1 MDKDRLSPGQ
11 RWRDVIRSAI
21 RSGNFFIACFS
32 GAYWS
37 RDQSFMNEELA
48 IAVEQ
53 LRRFRSDRSWFIPVL
68 LSPCVVP
75 ELPIGGSETLQDIQH
90 VDLGED
96 WNKGVAEIAR
106 VIRSE
111 SGGPTPAPAI
121 AVRAFM
127 SRHSGTPPP
136 VQLRA
141 APRSDLGDSEVV
153 SMIKRLD
160 LFEKDY
166 NPTGV
171 GIQHS
176 YVAFRFEGGDVV
188 LDSMTGLAWAPCRY
202 PPWTT
207 FQEAVRAIDEDRLLT
222 HEGSAAFL
230 SDLNMRSFGSFRDW
244 RLPTIEEALSL
255 VELGGRR
262 DWTLGRPNAIWTS
275 DKTSNGS
282 IWVVGYINGDCGRL
296 DNSSFWEMSILP
308 VRTWLP

>member
-1 MDKDRLSPGQ
+1 MMVPTEIKGGPAPEVNGWVHSARTSTKFSKSKCAMKHAFISYVGEDRSLAQRLAHDLELLGANVWLDKDRLSPGQ

-127 SRHSGTPPP
+127 SRGKF
-136 VQLRA
+136 Q
-141 APRSDLGDSEVV
+141 SDLMPNST
-153 SMIKRLD
+153 
-160 LFEKDY
+160 LF
-166 NPTGV
+166 
-171 GIQHS
+171 
-176 YVAFRFEGGDVV
+176 
-188 LDSMTGLAWAPCRY
+188 
-202 PPWTT
+202 
-207 FQEAVRAIDEDRLLT
+207 
-222 HEGSAAFL
+222 
-230 SDLNMRSFGSFRDW
+230 RSSGW
-244 RLPTIEEALSL
+244 
-255 VELGGRR
+255 
-262 DWTLGRPNAIWTS
+262 
-275 DKTSNGS
+275 
-282 IWVVGYINGDCGRL
+282 
-296 DNSSFWEMSILP
+296 
-308 VRTWLP
+308 